1 MKLIFLL
8 LFGDFAFEANPSQK
22 STFISKVNENGTITK
37 KVYGV
42 KTITTVKNVFWQL
55 ILEVYVC
62 ALNYFKGRSCQL
74 KPKAHIID
82 DPLSNPY
89 DVSKVLLGPPYGP

>member
-22 STFISKVNENGTITK
+22 STFIRKVNENGTITK

-62 ALNYFKGRSCQL
+62 ALNYFKGRSSFRATL
-74 KPKAHIID
+74 W
-82 DPLSNPY
+82 
-89 DVSKVLLGPPYGP
+89 VPYGPINLQKKSP

>member
-22 STFISKVNENGTITK
+22 STFIRKVNENGTITK

-55 ILEVYVC
+55 TYLKYMYE
-62 ALNYFKGRSCQL
+62 LWTTLKGGVV
-74 KPKAHIID
+74 D
-82 DPLSNPY
+82 
-89 DVSKVLLGPPYGP
+89 